1 MRRAGP
7 VLGSHRVR
15 RRDFGVWKRLALF
28 VALVA
33 GAWLWVV
40 EIGGDL
46 AGGRYLGTTQP
57 GQESLPAA
65 VIGTPGA
72 ASAATVAT
80 EAGSTAAAHAGTKA
94 GGPAEAALPVAR
106 AALTGDA
113 PMDPTRRALIA
124 AARDAIA
131 RGVRPTRGSVP
142 DLRALRGNSA
152 DLVERALDQV
162 AFPLRAALIA
172 HRVREP
178 RRYGLV
184 GRAGAGD
191 IDPNR
196 VLDVETLTVF
206 LDTFAERIDAA
217 DDSRW
222 RAGDLVLVADRKH
235 HGATTFAIV
244 GEQTDLQGVSLL
256 FTMDSRDGRARADRS
271 ASEFE
276 ARSAWRL
283 SRARLDEARRTLGVA
298 PQPRGSAG

>member
-1 MRRAGP
+1 M
-7 VLGSHRVR
+7 LGA
-15 RRDFGVWKRLALF
+15 ALIG
-28 VALVA
+28 

-46 AGGRYLGTTQP
+46 AGGRYLGTMQP
-57 GQESLPAA
+57 GQESKPAA
-65 VIGTPGA
+65 AISGSS
-72 ASAATVAT
+72 ASKS
-80 EAGSTAAAHAGTKA
+80 GKAHASSAQSGPKA
-94 GGPAEAALPVAR
+94 GGPAEAALPVPR
-106 AALTGDA
+106 AALTADA

-178 RRYGLV
+178 RRYGLSN
-184 GRAGAGD
+184 RQGAGD
-191 IDPNR
+191 IDPSR
-196 VLDVETLTVF
+196 VLDVESLTAF
-206 LDTFAERIDAA
+206 LDAFAEHIDAN
-217 DDSRW
+217 DDGRW
-222 RAGDLVLVADRKH
+222 RAGDLVLVADRKRRGH
-235 HGATTFAIV
+235 ATFAVV

-256 FTMDSRDGRARADRS
+256 YTMDTRDGKARADRA

-283 SRARLDEARRTLGVA
+283 SRSRLDEARRQLGVA
-298 PQPRGSAG
+298 LLPRGSAG